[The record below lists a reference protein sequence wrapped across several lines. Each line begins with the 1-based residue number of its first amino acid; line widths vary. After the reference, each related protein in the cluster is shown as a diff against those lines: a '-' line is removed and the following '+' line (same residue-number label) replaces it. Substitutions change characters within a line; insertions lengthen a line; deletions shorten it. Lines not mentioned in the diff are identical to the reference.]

1 MWKLFEIQIPV
12 FISQFLLNTAIL
24 IHLCVAC
31 DCFCMITAELGS
43 CYRDPVVLFR
53 ESLSSSIL
61 QNTLTNIVF
70 LGSSWQCAT
79 QVGQIGAA
87 LLCRWWMG
95 LHGDLLWI
103 TWQSYNSVLGNI
115 LSVMLNFFS
124 CSSLHLP
131 KRCFCCSQNKIYRK
145 TENITNWNVSEDFQW
160 IKSFIAKCWLDFPL
174 IWQWFP
180 K

>member
-87 LLCRWWMG
+87 LFCRWWMG

-115 LSVMLNFFS
+115 LSVMLNFFPV
-124 CSSLHLP
+124 LHYIYL
-131 KRCFCCSQNKIYRK
+131 RDAFVVAKIKYTEKLRTLLTGMLVK
-145 TENITNWNVSEDFQW
+145 TFNE
-160 IKSFIAKCWLDFPL
+160 
-174 IWQWFP
+174 
-180 K
+180 

>member
-53 ESLSSSIL
+53 KFVKLNFTKHFDKHCFSGLILTMCNTGGADRRRLILQMMNGFAWWPALNHLTELQLSSRQYFICNA
-61 QNTLTNIVF
+61 Q
-70 LGSSWQCAT
+70 
-79 QVGQIGAA
+79 
-87 LLCRWWMG
+87 
-95 LHGDLLWI
+95 
-103 TWQSYNSVLGNI
+103 
-115 LSVMLNFFS
+115 FFS